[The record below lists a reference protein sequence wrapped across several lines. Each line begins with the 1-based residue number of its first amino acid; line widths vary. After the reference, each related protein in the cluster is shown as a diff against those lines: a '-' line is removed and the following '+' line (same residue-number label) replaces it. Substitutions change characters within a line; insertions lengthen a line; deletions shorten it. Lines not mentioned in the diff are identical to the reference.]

1 MSDADRT
8 ATGISV
14 MTSQPDTLTPANILE
29 REIYQSALAIRP
41 VLSSKSTTG
50 DRAMDNQDH
59 KDFEDFMREQ
69 NL

>member
-14 MTSQPDTLTPANILE
+14 TTSQPDTLTPANILE
-29 REIYQSALAIRP
+29 REIYQSALAIGL

-50 DRAMDNQDH
+50 DRAMDTQDH